1 MKTKP
6 QWIIQADAALKR
18 AARRARELAARTGT
32 PLHVVRD
39 GKVVK
44 IMPALE
50 DAVLREEPAA
60 YGVKKP

>member
-6 QWIIQADAALKR
+6 QWIIQADEALKR

-39 GKVVK
+39 GRMVK
-44 IMPALE
+44 LLPQLDEA
-50 DAVLREEPAA
+50 AVREESAA
-60 YGVKKP
+60 YGTEKP

>member
-18 AARRARELAARTGT
+18 AAQRARELAARTGT
-32 PLHVVRD
+32 PLHVMRD
-39 GKVVK
+39 GQVVK
-44 IMPALE
+44 LMPAIE
-50 DAVLREEPAA
+50 ESVLREAPAA